1 MKHLCWLIALVT
13 LAAATPAA
21 AQAPA
26 AQSTIIDQ
34 VVGAYRVVATLS
46 PSPATVGPAVVQ
58 VAITGAQSGAPAPVS
73 AVNVILN
80 ARSVGRDQLYNT
92 APLNQDR
99 TSGIFLSERLYFAT
113 SDEWDVRVQ
122 VVADEQQ
129 FEVAGLV
136 SVGSVWERI
145 MDAAVVTVPAT
156 LAALLALG
164 LGWVWWRRRQRS
176 RAGA

>member
-1 MKHLCWLIALVT
+1 MKHLFWLIMLVT

-34 VVGAYRVVATLS
+34 VVGDYRVVATLS
-46 PSPATVGPAVVQ
+46 PTPATVGPAVVQ
-58 VAITGAQSGAPAPVS
+58 VAITDAQSGTPATVS

-80 ARSVGRDQLYNT
+80 ARSVGRDQLYNA

-99 TSGIFLSERLYFAT
+99 TSGIFQSERLYFAI

-122 VVADEQQ
+122 VVAAEQQ
-129 FEVAGLV
+129 FELTGLV
-136 SVGSVWERI
+136 SVGSVFERI
-145 MDAAVVTVPAT
+145 MAAAVIAVPAT

-164 LGWVWWRRRQRS
+164 LGWMWWRRRQRQQAS
-176 RAGA
+176 A

>member
-1 MKHLCWLIALVT
+1 MKHLCWLIMLVT

-26 AQSTIIDQ
+26 DQSTIIDQ
-34 VVGAYRVVATLS
+34 VVGDYRVVATLS
-46 PSPATVGPAVVQ
+46 PTPATFGPAVVQ
-58 VAITGAQSGAPAPVS
+58 VAITDAQSGAPAPVS

-80 ARSVGRDQLYNT
+80 ARSVGRDQLYNA

-99 TSGIFLSERLYFAT
+99 TSGIFQSERLYFAI

-129 FEVAGLV
+129 FEVTGLV
-136 SVGSVWERI
+136 SVGSAFERI

-156 LAALLALG
+156 LAVLLALG

-176 RAGA
+176 RAAA